1 MSMEF
6 QLPNIGE
13 GVDSA
18 DIAELL
24 VAEGDTIE
32 AEQVVME
39 LETDKAVVELPCP
52 HAGTIQKLMVSE
64 GDTIAVGQ
72 TLFSIETTNGQ
83 GTKSVDSSPRTAE
96 STDAVA
102 ETTDARGAEEEQSA
116 VERSGSASSKQKP
129 PQHEPAAAQPD
140 ESAESDQKAQ
150 QQEQSGPIDFELP
163 NIGEGV
169 DSADVAEIH
178 VAEGDEIEADQIV
191 MELETD
197 KAVVELPCPHAGTIA
212 ALHVSA
218 GDTIEVGQ
226 KLLTIE
232 GVRGK
237 GKSPAPQKTRPEQ
250 QAVKPSKEPASK
262 DKSSQ
267 DKSSKDKSSKDKSSK
282 EKADPPAGPPA
293 AKTGASATAA
303 DAKQQAVAVARQTEI
318 VTGEDNG
325 QPPVPAAPSTRRLA
339 RQLGV
344 NLRQVEGSGPGGRIT
359 QEDVQQF
366 VKRRLTGGLPATT
379 GSEMAFAGGA
389 LAPPPLPDFSKY
401 GPIEREKL
409 NKLGRTAAENL
420 TLSWNVI
427 PHVTQHDRADVTE
440 LETARKKFTKGA
452 GASGPKVTMTAIV
465 MKALATAL
473 QQNPRFNSSLDPQTM
488 EIVYKQYYHIG
499 CAVDTPGGL
508 LVPVVRDVDAKSI
521 RQVAAEISQLAELA
535 RDRKL
540 PVEAMQGATCT
551 VTNLGGIGGVAFTPI
566 VNYPEV
572 CILGL
577 ARGQKELQLDENG
590 ELTERMMLPL
600 SLSYDHRVINGADAA
615 RFLVSLCQ
623 MLSDPFQLLSAI

>member
-1 MSMEF
+1 MSMDF

-83 GTKSVDSSPRTAE
+83 QAGSDKGATDAQRAEATDGEAEAE
-96 STDAVA
+96 SA
-102 ETTDARGAEEEQSA
+102 G
-116 VERSGSASSKQKP
+116 
-129 PQHEPAAAQPD
+129 EPAAEDSGAAPSEQNSPQR
-140 ESAESDQKAQ
+140 EPAAEQQAESDQPEQEADE
-150 QQEQSGPIDFELP
+150 QQEQAGSIDFELP

-197 KAVVELPCPHAGTIA
+197 KAVVELPCPHAGTVA
-212 ALHVSA
+212 AVHVSA

-232 GVRGK
+232 GAGGK
-237 GKSPAPQKTRPEQ
+237 GKAAAPQKTGQ
-250 QAVKPSKEPASK
+250 KQA
-262 DKSSQ
+262 
-267 DKSSKDKSSKDKSSK
+267 
-282 EKADPPAGPPA
+282 AGPQAQKSADEPKEA
-293 AKTGASATAA
+293 AQRRTPEPGEKTGASIRAA
-303 DAKQQAVAVARQTEI
+303 DATQQAVAVARQAEI
-318 VTGEDNG
+318 VTGEDDG

-344 NLRQVEGSGPGGRIT
+344 NLRQVDGSGPGGRIT

-366 VKRRLTGGLPATT
+366 VKNRLTGGVPATT
-379 GSEMAFAGGA
+379 GGEMTVPGGA
-389 LAPPPLPDFSKY
+389 LAPPPLPDFSKF
-401 GPIEREKL
+401 GPVEREKL
-409 NKLGRTAAENL
+409 SKLGRTAAENL

-440 LETARKKFTKGA
+440 LEAARKKFAKGA
-452 GASGPKVTMTAIV
+452 GANGPKVTMTAIV

-499 CAVDTPGGL
+499 CAVDTPNGL

-521 RQVAAEISQLAELA
+521 RQVAAEIAELAEQA

-540 PVEAMQGATCT
+540 SVDAMQGATCT

>member
-32 AEQVVME
+32 AEQIVME

-52 HAGTIQKLMVSE
+52 HAGTIEKLLVSE

-72 TLFSIETTNGQ
+72 TLFSLETTNGQ
-83 GTKSVDSSPRTAE
+83 QSKSDENTSQAAESQQAEADTEPEASESEASAADDSDSKSSQQKQQHREPATEQQAEPDTAE
-96 STDAVA
+96 
-102 ETTDARGAEEEQSA
+102 
-116 VERSGSASSKQKP
+116 
-129 PQHEPAAAQPD
+129 
-140 ESAESDQKAQ
+140 Q
-150 QQEQSGPIDFELP
+150 QQNQPSQEGTGPIDFELP

-197 KAVVELPCPHAGTIA
+197 KAVVELPCPHAGTVA
-212 ALHVSA
+212 AVHVSA

-237 GKSPAPQKTRPEQ
+237 GKPAAPKQTEPAQ
-250 QAVKPSKEPASK
+250 QAEKPSQEPVSK
-262 DKSSQ
+262 DKTT
-267 DKSSKDKSSKDKSSK
+267 KDK
-282 EKADPPAGPPA
+282 ADRQAKQPA
-293 AKTGASATAA
+293 AKTGASANAA

-325 QPPVPAAPSTRRLA
+325 QAPVPAAPSTRRLA

-344 NLRQVEGSGPGGRIT
+344 NLRQVDGSGPGGRIT

-366 VKRRLTGGLPATT
+366 VKNRLTGGLPATT
-379 GSEMAFAGGA
+379 GGEMTLAGGS
-389 LAPPPLPDFSKY
+389 LAPPPLPDFSKF

-420 TLSWNVI
+420 TVSWNVI

-440 LETARKKFTKGA
+440 LESARKKFTKGA
-452 GASGPKVTMTAIV
+452 GANGPKVTMTAIV

-473 QQNPRFNSSLDPQTM
+473 QQNPKFNSSLDPQTM

-499 CAVDTPGGL
+499 CAVDTPNGL

-521 RQVAAEISQLAELA
+521 RQVAAEIAELAELA

-577 ARGQKELQLDENG
+577 ARGQKELQFDENG